1 MDAYIG
7 QQFGN
12 YQLIR
17 LLGRGGFADVYLG
30 EHVYLRREAAIKVL
44 QLRLAGNT
52 LENFL
57 NEARTIARLEHAHIV
72 RVLDFGVKDT
82 IPFLVMS
89 YAPNGT
95 LRQHHPKGSILPI
108 STVITYIKQV
118 GGALQYAHDQ
128 RLIHRDIKPE
138 NLLLSRTNEALLSD
152 FGIARMTQSTRSQ
165 AIEEVAGTIAYMAP
179 EQIQGKPRPA
189 SDQYSL
195 GIIVYEWL
203 TGDRPFQGSFV
214 ELCTQHMFASPPPMR
229 EKVLA
234 ISPAV
239 EEVVL
244 TTLAKEPQKR
254 FGSVRAFANALEQA
268 ALAPS
273 LPFMPSNL
281 PTVGPVNMP
290 TITPADMST
299 ATPSNVSTATPAE
312 MSTNLVTPDSPWP
325 VASGRSATPEHPPA
339 SKESGPVTVTGPGA
353 TQLPPTIVAPVATTV
368 RAESP
373 GKSERRLS
381 RRAVLGGGLGLA
393 GLAIVGGGVG
403 WWLHNQHTGGSQ
415 VQQQPHLGQLLYT
428 YRGHPNYV
436 AAVAW
441 SPDGKRVASGS
452 GDRTVQVWDATTGH
466 NVIIYQG
473 HQDVPY
479 GVAWSYDG
487 QRIASGSADHTV
499 QIWSPTTR
507 DPQALLTYPGH
518 SDTVNAV
525 AWSPSPNDNRIA
537 SASYDKTVQVWHAT
551 STQPL
556 YTFKGHSDAVW
567 GVAWSPGA
575 TRIASASY
583 DKTVRVWDASNGGN
597 PFTYRG
603 HSHEVHAVAWSP
615 DGKYIASGGLDKTVQ
630 VWDAVTG
637 NTVFTYD
644 GHQDWVFAVVWSP
657 DSKRIASGSADKS
670 VWVWDALTGKNA
682 FKYDGHWAVV
692 NSVAWSHDGQHI
704 ASGGNDSTVQVWQ
717 AV

>member
-17 LLGRGGFADVYLG
+17 LIGRGGFADVYLG

-57 NEARTIARLEHAHIV
+57 DEARTIARLEHAHIV

-89 YAPNGT
+89 HAPNGT
-95 LRQHHPKGSILPI
+95 LRQHHPKGSVLPS
-108 STVITYIKQV
+108 STVIKYIKQV

-138 NLLLSRTNEALLSD
+138 NLLLSRTNQVLLSD

-165 AIEEVAGTIAYMAP
+165 GIEEVAGTISYMAP

-214 ELCTQHMFASPPPMR
+214 ELCTQHIFASPPPMR
-229 EKVLA
+229 EKVPA

-239 EEVVL
+239 EEVVM
-244 TTLAKEPQKR
+244 TALAKEPQKR

-268 ALAPS
+268 TLAPS
-273 LPFMPSNL
+273 FPFTPSNL

-299 ATPSNVSTATPAE
+299 ATPSNVSTATQAE

-325 VASGRSATPEHPPA
+325 TAF
-339 SKESGPVTVTGPGA
+339 GPGA
-353 TQLPPTIVAPVATTV
+353 TAERPPTSDEPEQVNVPGPGAIQLPPTIVAHVGTKV

-373 GKSERRLS
+373 ATSERRRS
-381 RRAVLGGGLGLA
+381 RRSFLGGGLGLV
-393 GLAIVGGGVG
+393 GLALVGGGVG
-403 WWLHNQHTGGSQ
+403 WWLHAQNPGGSQ

-441 SPDGKRVASGS
+441 SPDGKRIASGS
-452 GDRTVQVWDATTGH
+452 GDRSVQVWDATTGR
-466 NVIIYQG
+466 NVIVYSG
-473 HQDVPY
+473 HHNVPY
-479 GVAWSYDG
+479 GVAWSHAGTLIASGSADDTVQIWSPLTGGPQALLTYRGHTNTINAVAWSPDDTRIASASYDNTVQVWDATSTQTLYIFRGHTKPVWGVTWSRDGTRIASASYDNTVKVWDAANGDHSFTYGKHKDRVHSVVWSPDGRYIASGSFDMTVQVWDAVTGNEVFTNHGHQDAVRAVVWSHDG
-487 QRIASGSADHTV
+487 QRIASGSAD
-499 QIWSPTTR
+499 R
-507 DPQALLTYPGH
+507 
-518 SDTVNAV
+518 
-525 AWSPSPNDNRIA
+525 
-537 SASYDKTVQVWHAT
+537 
-551 STQPL
+551 
-556 YTFKGHSDAVW
+556 
-567 GVAWSPGA
+567 
-575 TRIASASY
+575 
-583 DKTVRVWDASNGGN
+583 
-597 PFTYRG
+597 
-603 HSHEVHAVAWSP
+603 
-615 DGKYIASGGLDKTVQ
+615 TVQ
-630 VWDAVTG
+630 VWDALTG
-637 NTVFTYD
+637 NHAFTYR
-644 GHQDWVFAVVWSP
+644 GH
-657 DSKRIASGSADKS
+657 
-670 VWVWDALTGKNA
+670 T
-682 FKYDGHWAVV
+682 AVV

-717 AV
+717 AL